1 VSRLRET
8 TNVCRILVEKP
19 VSKCPLERARRR
31 WRDNVK
37 LDFRELGREDGK
49 WLELVLG
56 FAQ

>member
-1 VSRLRET
+1 LRET